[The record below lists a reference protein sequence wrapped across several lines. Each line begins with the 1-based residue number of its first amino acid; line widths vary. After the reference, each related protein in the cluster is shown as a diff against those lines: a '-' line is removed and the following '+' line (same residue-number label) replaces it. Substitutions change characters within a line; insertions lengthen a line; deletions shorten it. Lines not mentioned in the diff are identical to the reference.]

1 MALVEFHG
9 VSRIYKSGDHQLRAL
24 DNISFTL
31 DKGKFVVIL
40 GQSGAGKSTLLIC
53 WVDLTVRQAVK

>member
-9 VSRIYKSGDHQLRAL
+9 VSRIYKSGDHQLIAL

-31 DKGKFVVIL
+31 DKGKFVVI
-40 GQSGAGKSTLLIC
+40 
-53 WVDLTVRQAVK
+53 